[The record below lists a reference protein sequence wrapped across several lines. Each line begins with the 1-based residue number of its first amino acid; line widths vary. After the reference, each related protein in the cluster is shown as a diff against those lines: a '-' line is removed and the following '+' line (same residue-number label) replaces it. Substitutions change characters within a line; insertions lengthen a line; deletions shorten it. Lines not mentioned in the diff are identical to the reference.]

1 MQIHELTQTPVNEGF
16 MDTLK
21 SAGKNAM
28 GTVGPAIKKI
38 GQQAASTSGKV
49 RSAVANAPGIMDL
62 NQRAHNA
69 MPAVLQRMT
78 GDYSK
83 SAANLAKDME
93 KKGFGSQYQPPS
105 ARWEDKLKKIEANP
119 GIKQWALSMAAAWV
133 SQEKTATSPTVGLD
147 DYMTIEKV
155 LPLVTS
161 LAQRNNNSISSQQ
174 IGQYLAKNSPTVW
187 SNTTDKRSALS
198 TIANELRKQGIT
210 VDSAAP
216 TSTMSTTTPG
226 RIPSAKRPT
235 AMPKIAQAQP
245 GAPTPAEQ
253 DILNQRIQAALKN
266 QSPTVSETMT
276 TIGPKSE
283 DYAISFRQWADNK
296 FKTKDPTTYET
307 LTMDQVR
314 GLPGMKAQLDDALSN
329 IVKTRGTPQQQQFV
343 EKYAMLATAGMQALS
358 QTNKNKKQQGVAAGT
373 VSAQAQLKQKLRSV
387 GITDKAL
394 DQVGQILR
402 VGGNANFHST
412 GDVQVDALLLAMGL
426 RPE

>member
-1 MQIHELTQTPVNEGF
+1 MCIR
-16 MDTLK
+16 D
-21 SAGKNAM
+21 
-28 GTVGPAIKKI
+28 
-38 GQQAASTSGKV
+38 
-49 RSAVANAPGIMDL
+49 R
-62 NQRAHNA
+62 
-69 MPAVLQRMT
+69 
-78 GDYSK
+78 
-83 SAANLAKDME
+83 
-93 KKGFGSQYQPPS
+93 
-105 ARWEDKLKKIEANP
+105 
-119 GIKQWALSMAAAWV
+119 
-133 SQEKTATSPTVGLD
+133 
-147 DYMTIEKV
+147 
-155 LPLVTS
+155 
-161 LAQRNNNSISSQQ
+161 
-174 IGQYLAKNSPTVW
+174 

-412 GDVQVDALLLAMGL
+412 GNVQVDALLLAMGL